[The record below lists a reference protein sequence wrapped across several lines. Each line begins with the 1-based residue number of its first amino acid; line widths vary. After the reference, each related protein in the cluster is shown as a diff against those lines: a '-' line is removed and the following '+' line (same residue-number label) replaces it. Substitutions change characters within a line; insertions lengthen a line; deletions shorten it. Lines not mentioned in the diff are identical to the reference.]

1 MEKRA
6 LTIDLL
12 RGVAII
18 GMVLSGQILW
28 NAELPAWMF
37 HAQVPPPEFRFDPT
51 VPGITWVD
59 LVFPFFLFSMGAAFP
74 LALRKRLDARHEST
88 GGLVGTILRR
98 WALLVVF
105 AIALANLAVEGTGI
119 PMWGAALVRLAGW
132 GCFCLLF
139 MRFERLSKGQNRWVC
154 LAGVVLLTALL
165 AACRCVWGAPVT
177 VERSNIIILVLA
189 NMALFGSL
197 VWLFTRDRLPLRL
210 AILALFVALRLGSSV
225 EGSWNE
231 ALWNAS
237 PLPWLFQID
246 FLKYLCIIIPGTI
259 AGDAIH
265 AWMSRRETPTAPA
278 AAERETALMLLAAA
292 LIPLNLWGLFS
303 RHLTANLLAN
313 LALCAAGGWLL
324 HSRRGG
330 LKEPLHRTLFD
341 WGCLWL
347 LMGLALEAFEGGIK
361 KDPATYSYFFTTS
374 GLASMF
380 LVAAE
385 IALRRFRLRCGVLV
399 RCGQNPMIAYT
410 AAGFL
415 ITPVLTLLHLTPL
428 LNRLG
433 AVSPWMGVLRGAI
446 MTTAVALVTAL
457 FTRRRIFWRS

>member
-28 NAELPAWMF
+28 NPELPAWMF
-37 HAQVPPPEFRFDPT
+37 HAQVPPPEFRFDPS
-51 VPGITWVD
+51 VAGITWVD
-59 LVFPFFLFSMGAAFP
+59 LVFPFFLFAMGTAFP
-74 LALRKRLDARHEST
+74 LALRKRIETRREPLRLILTA
-88 GGLVGTILRR
+88 ILRR
-98 WALLVVF
+98 WILLVIF
-105 AIALANLAVEGTGI
+105 ALALANLAVEESGI

-132 GCFCLLF
+132 GSFCLLF
-139 MRFERLSKGQNRWVC
+139 MRFERLPKRLSRWVC
-154 LAGVVLLTALL
+154 LAGIAVLAALLTL
-165 AACRCVWGAPVT
+165 CHMCWGAPVS
-177 VERSNIIILVLA
+177 VGRSNIIILVLA

-197 VWLFTRDRLPLRL
+197 VWLFTRDRLPVRL
-210 AILALFVALRLGSSV
+210 ALLALLVALRLGSTV

-237 PLPWLFQID
+237 PLPWLFRFD

-259 AGDAIH
+259 AGDAVH
-265 AWMSRRETPTAPA
+265 AWMTRRDTVPGVLSRSRE
-278 AAERETALMLLAAA
+278 AA
-292 LIPLNLWGLFS
+292 LAVICTAAILVNLWGLFT

-313 LALCAAGGWLL
+313 VALCAAGAWIL
-324 HSRRGG
+324 HNRRAAAAD
-330 LKEPLHRTLFD
+330 PLHRTLFD
-341 WGCLWL
+341 WGTLWL
-347 LMGLALEAFEGGIK
+347 MLGLAVEAFEGGIH
-361 KDPATYSYFFTTS
+361 KDPATYSYFFVTS

-385 IALRRFRLRCGVLV
+385 IALRRFHLRCGVLI

-410 AAGFL
+410 AAAFL
-415 ITPVLTLLHLTPL
+415 ITPILTLLHLTPL

-433 AVSPWMGVLRGAI
+433 ELSPWMGVLRGAI
-446 MTTAVALVTAL
+446 MTAAVALVTAG